1 MSKTSS
7 DDLFHLIHA
16 LTKSEKR
23 HFKIFA
29 SRISSEDGK
38 KFIRLFDLIHAQK
51 EFDEDKL
58 LRKDQRLNPQQIPNM
73 KAHLYRQ
80 IMLSVKLCNTSGS
93 VDVEIR
99 NLIDCAQL
107 LYNKCLYRQCI
118 RMLDKAKKLAV
129 ENDREVL
136 HLDILELEKT
146 VLNQT
151 ISTNNEHRVKVVVKE
166 TRMVARSIRNINI
179 FSNLSLRLNSFYVR
193 MGFIRNRRDLEKV
206 EEIFIRYMPV
216 YDEQKLSFY
225 EKSYLYCCYTQYYYF
240 IQDFERVR
248 DYALKWFGLFEAE
261 PGKKGNNLEMYIRS
275 MNYLLM
281 AQNKLMY
288 YDEFAATLKK
298 LVALKRNKSMMLS
311 ENINLVLFRTIYV
324 HEINRHFMLGE
335 FKSGTRIVSK
345 LEPELN
351 ALIPRL
357 DKHYLLIFYY
367 KIACLYFGA
376 GEYKRAIFWLNKI
389 INMPEDD
396 LRLDISSFARILSLI
411 SHFELENYDL
421 LDYQIKSTY
430 RFLIK
435 HGNLGLY
442 QKIILAF
449 IKKLARDVDETKL
462 TLEFVKLKKALLKLQ
477 HNPFNRKAFVYF
489 DIISWLESKIESRP
503 VQEVIKEKVRN
514 KLLHSNLVEL

>member
-7 DDLFHLIHA
+7 DDLFQLIHS

-29 SRISSEDGK
+29 SRISSEEGK

-51 EFDEDKL
+51 VFDEDKL
-58 LRKDQRLNPQQIPNM
+58 LKKDPRLSAQQIPNL

-80 IMLSVKLCNTSGS
+80 ILLSVKLCNTSAN

-129 ENDREVL
+129 ENDRETL
-136 HLDILELEKT
+136 HLDVLELEKT

-151 ISTNNEHRVKVVVKE
+151 ISANNEHRVAAVVKE
-166 TRMVARSIRNINI
+166 TRAVARSIRNIHI

-193 MGFIRNRRDLEKV
+193 MGFIRNQRDLEKAEAV
-206 EEIFIRYMPV
+206 FIKYMPV
-216 YDEQKLSFY
+216 YDEAKLSFY

-240 IQDFERVR
+240 IQDFQRVH
-248 DYALKWFGLFEAE
+248 DYAKKWVDLFLVA
-261 PGKKGNNLEMYIRS
+261 PGKIGNNLEMYIRS

-281 AQNKLMY
+281 AQNKLMLY
-288 YDEFAATLKK
+288 EEFSASLKK
-298 LVALKRNKSMMLS
+298 LVALKRSKSLNLT

-324 HEINRHFMLGE
+324 HEINRHFMIGE
-335 FKSGTRIVSK
+335 FKSGTRIVAK

-351 ALIPRL
+351 AFIPKL
-357 DKHYLLIFYY
+357 DTHYVLIFYY

-376 GEYKRAIFWLNKI
+376 GEYKRAIYWLNKI
-389 INMPEDD
+389 INRGADD

-411 SHFELENYDL
+411 SHYELENFDL

-449 IKKLARDVDETKL
+449 IKKLAQDMDEASLKQ
-462 TLEFVKLKKALLKLQ
+462 EFIRLKSALLALKQ
-477 HNPFNRKAFVYF
+477 NQFNSKAFVYF

-503 VQEVIKEKVRN
+503 VQEVIKEKVKN
-514 KLLHSNLVEL
+514 KLLNANLVEL